1 MTPSSSSL
9 DSAVTGSR
17 PADLGDDGSPAPADR
32 GRRGPGTRWLLPV
45 TTTVGFLAVW
55 EIVTQLALPAA
66 LPPVTSILGWLVE
79 ALPTRE
85 LWAAVGQTLL
95 QWAFGLLVGAG
106 TGIVLGVAI
115 GGLPLLRRLL
125 QVPLEFLRPIPAVVY
140 IPLIVLLMGATSRA
154 AAILGAVAALWPLLF
169 QTSYGM
175 SSVDPM
181 ARDTGRVFG
190 LSAAQR
196 TAYILVPSILPY
208 VATGLRIAAS
218 LTLVVVVAVEL
229 ITGVPGLGDQLWT
242 YALNAVYPGV
252 YAMILVTGVLGVAI
266 NRALQRV
273 ERSLLK
279 WHVTHR
285 NEVS

>member
-1 MTPSSSSL
+1 MTPRSSSL
-9 DSAVTGSR
+9 DTIVTGTQ
-17 PADLGDDGSPAPADR
+17 PADLDGGEPTRTER
-32 GRRGPGTRWLLPV
+32 GRRGSGARWLLPV
-45 TTTVGFLAVW
+45 TTTLGFLAVW
-55 EIVTQLALPAA
+55 EIATQLALPAA
-66 LPPVTSILGWLVE
+66 LPPVTSIVGWLVE

-85 LWAAVGQTLL
+85 LWAAVGQTLA
-95 QWAFGLLVGAG
+95 QWAVGLLVGAG
-106 TGIVLGVAI
+106 AGIVLGVAI
-115 GGLPLLRRLL
+115 GGVPLLRRLL

-140 IPLIVLLMGATSRA
+140 IPLIVLLLGATPRA

-175 SSVDPM
+175 SSIDSM

-190 LSAAQR
+190 LSAGQR
-196 TAYILVPSILPY
+196 AAYIVVPSILPY
-208 VATGLRIAAS
+208 VATGVRIAAS

-229 ITGVPGLGDQLWT
+229 ITGVPGLGEQLWT
-242 YALNAVYPGV
+242 YSLNGVYPGV
-252 YAMILVTGVLGVAI
+252 YAMILITGVLGVVI

-285 NEVS
+285 AAVN